1 MLHGAAAF
9 VRDAVTPK
17 SMGSREAT
25 IGNASNAERTARN
38 RIGATILLWLFIAP
52 SSASAEVVIRV
63 HRASQMLSVF
73 VDGAP
78 YATWRVSTA
87 RRGYRTPV
95 GAFRPSRLERIWYS
109 SKYDDAPMP
118 NSIFFAGGYAIHGTT
133 EIRNLGRPVSHGCI
147 RLHPAHAREL
157 FDLVRSHGRRATRIV
172 ISSRDHFPNCRA
184 GKGTEMFAKA

>member
-1 MLHGAAAF
+1 MSSRS
-9 VRDAVTPK
+9 VR
-17 SMGSREAT
+17 R
-25 IGNASNAERTARN
+25 
-38 RIGATILLWLFIAP
+38 RISATILLWLFIAP

-63 HRASQMLSVF
+63 HRGSQTLSVF

-87 RRGYRTPV
+87 RRGYRTPA

-147 RLHPAHAREL
+147 RLHPEHAREL
-157 FDLVRSHGRRATRIV
+157 FDLVRSHGRRATQIV
-172 ISSRDHFPNCRA
+172 ISSRDPFPNCRA
-184 GKGTEMFAKA
+184 GKSAWLLRRQHQIVVGAAARAVGFLGNRAAR